1 MRNIQTMLVTIFILM
16 LLTSSALNGQEKK
29 VKIVLKDETQYF
41 GKITHEDF
49 PNVTIGT
56 GNDLTIKVPICN
68 ITLYDTLSNVIHSET
83 EYKPDPNSHRL
94 FFAPTAKPIPAG
106 KGSLS
111 IIEIFFPAISV
122 GIADIVSLNG
132 GVSILPTGIAAQLVY
147 MASKIT
153 FFQSNNFAVAAGLG
167 YANIV
172 GSFGLEKGGGVL
184 YYGVGTYG
192 GENKSITV
200 GGGFFDLIGTTPPS
214 EFLLLIGG
222 EIRTSKS
229 IKLITENYIIPA
241 DNFALASIGIR
252 FFGKHLAGDFGLFTT
267 IQEKERIPIFP
278 WIGFA
283 YNF

>member
-1 MRNIQTMLVTIFILM
+1 MRNIQTMLVAIFILM

-41 GKITHEDF
+41 GKISHEDF
-49 PNVTIGT
+49 LNVTIGT
-56 GNDLTIKVPICN
+56 N
-68 ITLYDTLSNVIHSET
+68 SES

-106 KGSLS
+106 QASFS
-111 IIEIFFPAISV
+111 IIEIFFPAVSL

-132 GVSILPTGIAAQLVY
+132 GISILPTGIAAQLVY
-147 MASKIT
+147 VTSKIT
-153 FFQSNNFAVAAGLG
+153 FFQSNNFSVAAGLG
-167 YANIV
+167 YTNIV

-192 GENKSITV
+192 GEDKSITV
-200 GGGFFDLIGTTPPS
+200 GGGFFDLVGATPPS

-222 EIRTSKS
+222 ELRISKS
-229 IKLITENYIIPA
+229 VKLITENYIIPA
-241 DNFALASIGIR
+241 GDFALASIGIR
-252 FFGKHLAGDFGLFTT
+252 FFGKHLAGDFGLLTT
-267 IQEKERIPIFP
+267 IQKKERIPLFP
-278 WIGFA
+278 WIGFT

>member
-1 MRNIQTMLVTIFILM
+1 MRNIQTILVTIFILM

-29 VKIVLKDETQYF
+29 AKIVLKDVTQYF
-41 GKITHEDF
+41 GKIPHEDF
-49 PNVTIGT
+49 QSVNIETD
-56 GNDLTIKVPICN
+56 NDLTIKIPRYN
-68 ITLYDTLSNVIHSET
+68 IDLYDTLSTAIHSET
-83 EYKPDPNSHRL
+83 EYKPDPNNHRL

-106 KGSLS
+106 KGSFS
-111 IIEIFFPAISV
+111 IIEIFFPTLSL

-132 GVSILPTGIAAQLVY
+132 SISILPTGIAAQLVY
-147 MASKIT
+147 VTSKIT

-192 GENKSITV
+192 GEDGAITV
-200 GGGFFDLIGTTPPS
+200 GGGSFDLIGVTPPS

-222 EIRTSKS
+222 ELRISKS
-229 IKLITENYIIPA
+229 VKLITENYIVPA

-252 FFGKHLAGDFGLFTT
+252 FFGKHLAGDFGLLTT
-267 IQEKERIPIFP
+267 IQKKERIPIFP